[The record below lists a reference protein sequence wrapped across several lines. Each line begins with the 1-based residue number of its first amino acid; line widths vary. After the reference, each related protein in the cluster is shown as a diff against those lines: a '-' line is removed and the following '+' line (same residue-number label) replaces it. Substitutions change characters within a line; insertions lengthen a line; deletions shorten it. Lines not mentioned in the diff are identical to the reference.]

1 MSSDTQPKAA
11 PKEGSASTL
20 ATLRPVIVLVT
31 ICLVAGV
38 LLGVVHSV
46 TAPVAD
52 AVAQERA
59 EQTYRSLVPDAAAFS
74 PMDCDV
80 DGVTA
85 LLAAQDGGG
94 QTIAYVVVAQ
104 SKGYSDQVPIAV
116 AFDLSGNVSAI
127 AAMSNSETPGLGT
140 RVAEDSFI
148 GQFRGLGTDEVT
160 TDDIDTI
167 TGATISSKAVIAAF
181 NHAAQAMREVQNG

>member
-1 MSSDTQPKAA
+1 MSSEAKAA
-11 PKEGSASTL
+11 EGAKGGSSTL
-20 ATLRPVIVLVT
+20 TTLKPVIVLVS

-38 LLGVVHSV
+38 LLGIVHAV

-59 EQTYRSLVPDAAAFS
+59 QQTYRELVPDATDFIELGS
-74 PMDCDV
+74 DV
-80 DGVTA
+80 EGVTN
-85 LLAAQDGGG
+85 LLEARDAEGE
-94 QTIAYVVVAQ
+94 TIAYVIVAQ

-116 AFDLSGNVSAI
+116 AFDLEGNVSAI
-127 AAMSNSETPGLGT
+127 TAMSNSETPGLGT

-148 GQFRGLGTDEVT
+148 GQFEGLGTDEVS

-167 TGATISSKAVIAAF
+167 TGATISSKAVIRAF
-181 NHAAQAMREVQNG
+181 NSAAQAMREVLNG